1 MARNYSANR
10 RRKHTPPRRRKMSVL
25 PYLIL
30 VILILGI
37 FSAIYYFINFN
48 VNKNVEKLEKAI
60 KTYDVTYLEEKTDRL
75 PIILDVLRKSY
86 SDDSVKQEEFYDGNF
101 SNLDLEVIDVTNKS
115 NGKEVRL
122 NVKNVN
128 YIDIYDSVEGDEDQT
143 VVHNNYVKKLLTP
156 SKDRT
161 VMEANIFLQRTIK
174 GYRVYETREFIN
186 AILGGALEYADDLPK
201 IEKNAES
208 DNEDTSKGN

>member
-1 MARNYSANR
+1 MARNYSAIR
-10 RRKHTPPRRRKMSVL
+10 RRSHTPPRRRKMSVL
-25 PYLIL
+25 PYLL
-30 VILILGI
+30 LAILILGI

-48 VNKNVEKLEKAI
+48 VDKNVEKLEKAI

-115 NGKEVRL
+115 KGKEVRL

-161 VMEANIFLQRTIK
+161 VMEANIFLERTIK

-186 AILGGALEYADDLPK
+186 AILGGALEYADDREK
-201 IEKNAES
+201 IEDTTDK
-208 DNEDTSKGN
+208 DDTSKGN

>member
-1 MARNYSANR
+1 MARNYSTNR
-10 RRKHTPPRRRKMSVL
+10 RRKHTPPRRRRMSVL
-25 PYLIL
+25 PYLL
-30 VILILGI
+30 LAILILGI

-115 NGKEVRL
+115 KGKEVRL

-143 VVHNNYVKKLLTP
+143 VVHNNYVEKLLTP

>member
-1 MARNYSANR
+1 MARNYSTNR

-25 PYLIL
+25 PYLL
-30 VILILGI
+30 MAILILGI

-48 VNKNVEKLEKAI
+48 VDKNVEKLEKAI

-115 NGKEVRL
+115 KGKEVRL

-161 VMEANIFLQRTIK
+161 VMEANIFLERTIK
-174 GYRVYETREFIN
+174 GYRVYETRDFIN

-208 DNEDTSKGN
+208 DNEETSKGN

>member
-1 MARNYSANR
+1 M
-10 RRKHTPPRRRKMSVL
+10 
-25 PYLIL
+25 
-30 VILILGI
+30 
-37 FSAIYYFINFN
+37 
-48 VNKNVEKLEKAI
+48 EKAI

-115 NGKEVRL
+115 KGKEVRL

-161 VMEANIFLQRTIK
+161 VMEANIFLERTIK

-186 AILGGALEYADDLPK
+186 AILGGALEYADDLEK
-201 IEKNAES
+201 IEDTTDK
-208 DNEDTSKGN
+208 DDTSKGN

>member
-174 GYRVYETREFIN
+174 GYRVYETRDFIN

>member
-1 MARNYSANR
+1 
-10 RRKHTPPRRRKMSVL
+10 MSVL
-25 PYLIL
+25 PYLFLAILIL
-30 VILILGI
+30 VI
-37 FSAIYYFINFN
+37 FSAFYYFINFN

-60 KTYDVTYLEEKTDRL
+60 KTYDVTYLENNTDRL

-101 SNLDLEVIDVTNKS
+101 SNLDLEVIEVTNKS
-115 NGKEVRL
+115 KGKEVRL

-161 VMEANIFLQRTIK
+161 VMEANIFLERTIK

-186 AILGGALEYADDLPK
+186 AILGGALEYADDIPK
-201 IEKNAES
+201 VEDTTDK
-208 DNEDTSKGN
+208 DDTSKGN

>member
-1 MARNYSANR
+1 MARNYSTNR

-25 PYLIL
+25 PYLL
-30 VILILGI
+30 MAILILGI

-48 VNKNVEKLEKAI
+48 VDKNIEKLEKAI

-101 SNLDLEVIDVTNKS
+101 SNLDLEVIEVTNKS
-115 NGKEVRL
+115 KGKEVRL

-143 VVHNNYVKKLLTP
+143 VVHNNYVEKLLTP

-161 VMEANIFLQRTIK
+161 VMEANIFLERTIK
-174 GYRVYETREFIN
+174 GYRVYETRDFIN

>member
-10 RRKHTPPRRRKMSVL
+10 RRSHTPPRRRRMSVL
-25 PYLIL
+25 PYMLLAILIL
-30 VILILGI
+30 VI

-60 KTYDVTYLEEKTDRL
+60 KTYDVSYLENNTDRL

-101 SNLDLEVIDVTNKS
+101 SNLDLEVIEVTNKS
-115 NGKEVRL
+115 KGKEVRL

-186 AILGGALEYADDLPK
+186 AILGGALEYADDREK
-201 IEKNAES
+201 IEDTTDK
-208 DNEDTSKGN
+208 DDTSKGN

>member
-10 RRKHTPPRRRKMSVL
+10 RRNHTPPRRRKMSVL

-48 VNKNVEKLEKAI
+48 VNKSVDKLEKAI

-115 NGKEVRL
+115 KGKEVRL

-128 YIDIYDSVEGDEDQT
+128 YIDVYDSVEGDEDQT

-161 VMEANIFLQRTIK
+161 VMEANIFLERTIK
-174 GYRVYETREFIN
+174 GYRVYETRDFIN

-201 IEKNAES
+201 IEKKAES

>member
-10 RRKHTPPRRRKMSVL
+10 RRSHTPPRRRRMSVL
-25 PYLIL
+25 PYMLLAILIL
-30 VILILGI
+30 VI

-60 KTYDVTYLEEKTDRL
+60 KTYDVSYLENNTDRL

-101 SNLDLEVIDVTNKS
+101 SNLDLEVIEVTNKS
-115 NGKEVRL
+115 KGKEVRL

-174 GYRVYETREFIN
+174 
-186 AILGGALEYADDLPK
+186 AIGFMKLGNL
-201 IEKNAES
+201 
-208 DNEDTSKGN
+208 